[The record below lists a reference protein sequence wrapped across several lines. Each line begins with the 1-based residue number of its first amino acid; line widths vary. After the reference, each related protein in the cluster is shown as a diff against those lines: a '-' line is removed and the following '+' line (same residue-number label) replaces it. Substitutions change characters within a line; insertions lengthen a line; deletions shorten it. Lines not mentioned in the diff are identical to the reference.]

1 MECGRRHRQQQPPDA
16 DRVLGDDERR
26 EDEERVQFQV
36 GRVDGGVEAVRLDDV
51 DAGHHEDDE
60 RELSK
65 AKASEGTKRKDGA
78 LVLRTTTDY
87 VNKQITTTNAQKTK
101 EGKNTDAIG
110 QQQASSSFKEAIN
123 IM

>member
-1 MECGRRHRQQQPPDA
+1 MFMNKSAVSRRKA
-16 DRVLGDDERR
+16 DDDSSATESSA
-26 EDEERVQFQV
+26 D
-36 GRVDGGVEAVRLDDV
+36 
-51 DAGHHEDDE
+51 DDE

-110 QQQASSSFKEAIN
+110 KQQASSSFKEAIN